1 MFGKQAVAG
10 GAFVEIERAA
20 PPQNRDACHRDV
32 DARWI
37 ELDPGTTGRS
47 ENAAPVGI
55 ASGEGC
61 FDERRGGDRFG
72 DALGGGFGF
81 RAADFDF
88 DDALGTFAVGD
99 DL

>member
-1 MFGKQAVAG
+1 M
-10 GAFVEIERAA
+10 
-20 PPQNRDACHRDV
+20 
-32 DARWI
+32 
-37 ELDPGTTGRS
+37 DPGTTGRG

-81 RAADFDF
+81 CAADFDF
-88 DDALGTFAVGD
+88 DYALRAFAVGY